1 MAQAF
6 NPYLPDYEYVS
17 DGEPHVFDG
26 RLYVFGSHDRFGG
39 KKFCMNDYVA
49 WSAPVDDLA
58 DWRFEGV
65 IYRKT
70 QDPDNADGKRSMYA
84 PDVAKGP
91 DGRYY
96 LYYGLADQHK
106 VNVAVCDEPA
116 GEYAYL
122 GCVVHTDGIPW
133 GEKDTDF
140 MPFDPGILVDDD
152 GRIHLYAGQGPMN
165 PIHAAG
171 SRRRHSRDSAYH
183 VELEPDMRTIRT
195 GPTRLLPN
203 CADSTGT
210 GFEGHEFFEA
220 SSIRKFNGRYYFIY
234 SSIQS
239 HELVYAMS
247 DRPDGGFRYCGTLHS
262 NCDVGLAGPAPKNL
276 MLRPSKQAKA
286 YFGNNHGSIAEIGG
300 RYYIFGHRHTNASMF
315 SRQGVA
321 EEIFMDGDGR
331 FSQAE
336 MTSCGLNGGPLKGLG
351 TYPAAIACNLQSKKG
366 ACFSFFTMQTRS
378 HPRLTQEGEDRESN
392 PGQYIANLRDGALV
406 GFKHFAFE
414 SDRPTSIS
422 VWIRG
427 RARGVL
433 YVYGDEAEVCPA
445 AEIDVDVDGSGWID
459 VAAPLRVERAKTP
472 LFFVYRGSGA
482 LDLLSFTLGTENV
495 LERRIVTKGSADLD
509 GAQSLHDIFRLNRY
523 ELDDRFV
530 LRDGE
535 THPFAVVCPG
545 GAYSMVC
552 SFIEG
557 TPIARKLNDQG
568 ISVFIVYYRVR
579 GKARYP
585 HPQEDLARAVREIMD
600 RAEEYQVDPENYS
613 VWGSSAGGHLA
624 ATFGTTDMGY
634 LHYDLPKP
642 RAIVLSYPVI
652 TMDPELTHK
661 DTHDNLLGKKAT
673 PEAEVLTS
681 VEGQVAVD
689 YPPTYLWC
697 GDADATVD
705 PDNSRLMAAALKAA
719 GVPHR
724 FEIFPGVDH
733 GVGLGTGT
741 AAEGWIDRAV
751 DFWRGQRR

>member
-1 MAQAF
+1 MMQVF
-6 NPYLPDYEYVS
+6 NPYLPTYEYVP

-39 KKFCMNDYVA
+39 KKFCMNDYVV

-58 DWRFEGV
+58 DWRYEGV

-70 QDPDNADGKRSMYA
+70 QDPANADGTQSMYA

-122 GCVVHTDGIPW
+122 GCVVHADGIPW

-152 GRIHLYAGQGPMN
+152 GSIHLYAGQGPMN
-165 PIHAAG
+165 PGHAKVSGKRATW
-171 SRRRHSRDSAYH
+171 DSAYH

-203 CADSTGT
+203 CADSAGT

-220 SSIRKFNGRYYFIY
+220 SSIRKLDGRYYFIY
-234 SSIQS
+234 SSVQS
-239 HELVYAMS
+239 HELVYAVS

-262 NCDVGLAGPAPKNL
+262 NGDIGLGGPVPRNL
-276 MLRPSKQAKA
+276 MLRPSRQAKA
-286 YFGNNHGSIAEIGG
+286 YFGNNHGSIVEIGG
-300 RYYIFGHRHTNASMF
+300 RYYLFGHRHTNASMF

-331 FSQAE
+331 FGPAE
-336 MTSCGLNGGPLKGLG
+336 MTSCGLNGGPLRGLG
-351 TYPAAIACNLQSKKG
+351 TYPAAIACNLQSRKG
-366 ACFSFFTMQTRS
+366 ACFSFFTTQTRS

-406 GFKHFAFE
+406 GFKYFDFE
-414 SDRPTSIS
+414 GDRPSSIS
-422 VWIRG
+422 VWMRG

-433 YVYGDEAEVCPA
+433 YVYASAFEGTPA
-445 AEIDVDVDGSGWID
+445 AKIPVDLGGQGWTD
-459 VAAPLRVERAKTP
+459 VASPLHVAGKKTP
-472 LFFVYRGSGA
+472 LFFRYRGKGA
-482 LDLLSFTLGTENV
+482 LDLLSFTLGEEKVKEPAIDEKDPDRDNDQA
-495 LERRIVTKGSADLD
+495 LR
-509 GAQSLHDIFRLNRY
+509 DILRPNRY

-530 LRDGE
+530 LRDGK

-545 GAYSMVC
+545 GGYSMVC

-557 TPIARKLNDQG
+557 TPIARKLNEQG

-585 HPQEDLARAVREIMD
+585 HPQEDLAHAVREIMD

-624 ATFGTTDMGY
+624 ASFGTADMGY
-634 LHYDLPKP
+634 PRYDLPKP
-642 RAIVLSYPVI
+642 RAIVLGYPVV
-652 TMDPELTHK
+652 TMDPVLTHE
-661 DTHDNLLGKKAT
+661 DTHDNLLGTKAT
-673 PEAEVLTS
+673 PEAEILTS
-681 VEGQVAVD
+681 VEGQVAAG

-705 PDNSRLMAAALKAA
+705 PDNSRLMAAALEAA

-733 GVGLGTGT
+733 GVGPGTGT
-741 AAEGWIDRAV
+741 AAEGWIDHAV
-751 DFWRGQRR
+751 DFWRAQG